1 MPFYMKNDKLK
12 FNFEVLYTLSSFSNR
27 TAFRLSDYYIWKV
40 SECVSE
46 CVSVC
51 VNDNFEPCDWSTRLP
66 EFKTG
71 SAVQTGI
78 QQSV

>member
-1 MPFYMKNDKLK
+1 MSESQYHLINL
-12 FNFEVLYTLSSFSNR
+12 TFSNR
-27 TAFRLSDYYIWKV
+27 TAFRLAITTYGN
-40 SECVSE
+40 
-46 CVSVC
+46 SVC
-51 VNDNFEPCDWSTRLP
+51 VCENDNFEPRDWSTRLP